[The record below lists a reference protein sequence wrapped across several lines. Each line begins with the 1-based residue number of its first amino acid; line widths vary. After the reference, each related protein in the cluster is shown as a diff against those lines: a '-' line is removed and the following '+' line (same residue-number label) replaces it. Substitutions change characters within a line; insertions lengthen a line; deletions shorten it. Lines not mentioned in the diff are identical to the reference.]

1 MEVMKSKDSEYQ
13 YFIDSLPLD
22 LSNYPMTFGAK
33 EKDLLKGSQ
42 LLDILNK
49 RTAEWQADYD
59 LICEKVPEVKDTVS
73 FEKFKEAKILVSNRA
88 YNVTYN
94 DGSIK

>member
-1 MEVMKSKDSEYQ
+1 MEVMKSKNSEYQ

-42 LLDILNK
+42 LLDNLK
-49 RTAEWQADYD
+49 ERTAEWQADYD
-59 LICEKVPEVKDTVS
+59 LIC
-73 FEKFKEAKILVSNRA
+73 
-88 YNVTYN
+88 
-94 DGSIK
+94 